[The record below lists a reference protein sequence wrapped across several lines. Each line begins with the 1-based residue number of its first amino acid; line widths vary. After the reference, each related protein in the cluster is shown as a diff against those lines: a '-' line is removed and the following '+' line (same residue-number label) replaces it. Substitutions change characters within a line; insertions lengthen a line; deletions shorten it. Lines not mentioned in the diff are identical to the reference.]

1 MKTLTFCFDHP
12 VAVKVFFN
20 CISDPKIKQE
30 IKFLRS
36 DEEGSLIIPV
46 DDIPEGSWNVMLEW
60 NHEGREF
67 CMERKVE
74 LPGAILS

>member
-20 CISDPKIKQE
+20 CISDPEIKRE

-36 DEEGSLIIPV
+36 DEEGSLVIPV

>member
-12 VAVKVFFN
+12 VAVKVFFI

-74 LPGAILS
+74 LPGAIFS